1 VLRYVTYV
9 APANPAVSDDL
20 PLGELQRMWSP
31 TASTLIYGERD
42 AVLVDPLMTAAEGED
57 LAGWIAATGKNLTT
71 IFVTHGHGDHFFG
84 AAPVLDRFP
93 GATMVATPAV
103 VEGMKKQ
110 LSPAWRDGFWRA
122 RFPGRLPDRLLA
134 AEPLE
139 GDTFTLEGQIL
150 VAVDLGHTD
159 TDGSAALHVP
169 SVGLVVAGDAVYDDV
184 HLYLAESA
192 GGGIDAWLAALDV
205 IAALRP
211 VAVIAGHRPAG
222 ASDDPRY
229 IGETRR
235 YLRAFASAADKADTT
250 LDLYNAVLNEY
261 PDRLNRG
268 VLWNSARALK
278 GLCSSLSAAA
288 HGPADGVNNAV
299 PGTMSLTSV
308 PGVMGKED
316 GACAR
321 CR

>member
-1 VLRYVTYV
+1 MMLHYSTYV
-9 APANPAVSDDL
+9 APSKPAVSDDL
-20 PLGELQRMWSP
+20 PPGEPRRMWSP
-31 TASTLIYGERD
+31 TAATLIYGERD

-57 LAGWIAATGKNLTT
+57 LAGWIAASGKHLTT

-122 RFPGRLPDRLLA
+122 RFPGQLPDRLLA

-169 SVGLVVAGDAVYDDV
+169 STGLVVAGDAVYDDV
-184 HLYLAESA
+184 HRYLAESGA
-192 GGGIDAWLAALDV
+192 GGIDAWLAALDR
-205 IAALRP
+205 IEALRP
-211 VAVIAGHRPAG
+211 TTVIAGHGPAA
-222 ASDDPRY
+222 ASNDPRY

-235 YLRAFASAADKADTT
+235 YPRAFSAAAEKTATA
-250 LDLYNAVLNEY
+250 LDLYNTVVDEY

-268 VLWNSARALK
+268 VLWNSARAVK
-278 GLCSSLSAAA
+278 
-288 HGPADGVNNAV
+288 P
-299 PGTMSLTSV
+299 
-308 PGVMGKED
+308 
-316 GACAR
+316 
-321 CR
+321 